1 MRALLKTIVLDTNL
15 IVSSVINP
23 EGAASQA
30 LDIADTYFDI
40 ATSQETLSELI
51 DVLSREKFDR
61 YASRGERK
69 LFAMDY
75 ADTAKL
81 VNVETVVTECH
92 DPKDNKF
99 LSLAV
104 DSRAALVVSGDKK
117 HLTSMKQFQ
126 GIPIVGVREFL
137 DSYEAYR

>member
-1 MRALLKTIVLDTNL
+1 MRVLLRNIVLDTNL
-15 IVSSVINP
+15 VVSAVINP

-40 ATSQETLSELI
+40 VASQETLSELI
-51 DVLSREKFDR
+51 DVLRREKFDR
-61 YASRGERK
+61 YAPREERK

-81 VNVETVVTECH
+81 VHVQTAVTECQ

-99 LSLAV
+99 LALAV
-104 DSRAALVVSGDKK
+104 DSRAVLVVSGDKK

-126 GIPIVGVREFL
+126 GIPIIGVREFL
-137 DSYEAYR
+137 DSYETYR

>member
-1 MRALLKTIVLDTNL
+1 MRVLLKGIVLDTNL
-15 IVSSVINP
+15 VVSAVINP
-23 EGAASQA
+23 EGAASEA

-40 ATSQETLSELI
+40 VASQETLSELI
-51 DVLSREKFDR
+51 DVLSCEKFDR
-61 YASRGERK
+61 YAPREERK

-81 VNVETVVTECH
+81 VHVQTAVTECQ

-99 LSLAV
+99 LALAV
-104 DSRAALVVSGDKK
+104 DSRAVLVVSGDKK

-126 GIPIVGVREFL
+126 GIPIIGVREFL
-137 DSYEAYR
+137 DSYETYR

>member
-1 MRALLKTIVLDTNL
+1 MRALLKHIVLDTNL
-15 IVSSVINP
+15 IVSAVINP
-23 EGAASQA
+23 EGAAYQA

-40 ATSQETLSELI
+40 VASQETLSELI
-51 DVLSREKFDR
+51 DVLSRDKFDR
-61 YASRGERK
+61 YASRDERK

-75 ADTAKL
+75 ADAAKL
-81 VNVETVVTECH
+81 INVATVATECH

-104 DSRAALVVSGDKK
+104 DAKAVLVVSGDKK
-117 HLTSMKQFQ
+117 HLTSMKQYQ
-126 GIPIVGVREFL
+126 GIPIIGVREFI